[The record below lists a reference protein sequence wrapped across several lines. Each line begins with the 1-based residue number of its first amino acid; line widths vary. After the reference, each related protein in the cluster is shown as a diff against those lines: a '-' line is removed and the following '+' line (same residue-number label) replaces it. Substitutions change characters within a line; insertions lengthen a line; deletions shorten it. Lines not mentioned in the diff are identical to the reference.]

1 MSNSKDFAKT
11 QAQAASVDDYQKR
24 QLLQRL
30 KQQQQR
36 QILTMMGVMPW
47 IQRGTKTVVMSNVA
61 SSLAELTESAS
72 HVVPSSIAANDI
84 LEASVSAPSVDLAAA
99 QSKTVATENF
109 ANSDFDQSFDHSFDN
124 TSGSLD
130 DGIDNANLDTVINE
144 DLTQAEQYANAAE
157 QNPQVAPF
165 ALDTVSVGDWVLL
178 VDVEALSDNRAI
190 LWRDMIKN
198 LGLTSTAFSFPLCDG
213 MRDKML
219 AEASLAGHI
228 FNICHNKEDVF
239 VAALTKLPSEIS
251 HPNIR
256 PLPTLDDML
265 TDADAKRIFWQQ
277 ISTRST

>member
-1 MSNSKDFAKT
+1 MSETKDFAKT
-11 QAQAASVDDYQKR
+11 QAASVDDDQKR
-24 QLLQRL
+24 QLLQHL

-47 IQRGTKTVVMSNVA
+47 VQRGTKTLVMSETLPSIDEITTLV
-61 SSLAELTESAS
+61 S
-72 HVVPSSIAANDI
+72 HVAPSPVVTNDI
-84 LEASVSAPSVDLAAA
+84 LEASVSAPSIDLAYDGF
-99 QSKTVATENF
+99 N
-109 ANSDFDQSFDHSFDN
+109 NSITSPLDNPFDN
-124 TSGSLD
+124 EAKIDSEF
-130 DGIDNANLDTVINE
+130 DNANLDSIDNE
-144 DLTQAEQYANAAE
+144 ELTQAELSAEADE

-178 VDVEALSDNRAI
+178 VDVEALTDERAI
-190 LWRDMIKN
+190 LWRNIIKN
-198 LGLTSTAFSFPLCDG
+198 LELSSAAFSFPLCNG

-228 FNICHNKEDVF
+228 FNICSSKEDVF

-265 TDADAKRIFWQQ
+265 ADADAKRRFWQQ
-277 ISTRST
+277 ISTPL